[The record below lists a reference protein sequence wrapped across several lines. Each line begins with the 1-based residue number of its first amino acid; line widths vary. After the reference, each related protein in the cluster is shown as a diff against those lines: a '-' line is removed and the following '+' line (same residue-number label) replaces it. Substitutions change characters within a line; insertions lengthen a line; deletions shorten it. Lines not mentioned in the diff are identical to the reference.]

1 MPSPIK
7 QFTINSLRRQTWKCL
22 GTFRGKDSATV
33 VLGGVMLPE
42 SSNICGL
49 LNVRADD

>member
-7 QFTINSLRRQTWKCL
+7 QFTINSLRRQTWKRL

-33 VLGGVMLPE
+33 VLGGLCCQKAQIFVDYSM
-42 SSNICGL
+42 
-49 LNVRADD
+49 